1 MHKHHPDVLSENSD
15 TDMAR
20 KLNEAFEL
28 IKREGLSSII
38 KVVDWGISENAGAY
52 CKRKLYMEDNL
63 FGDDIIVDTGAYG
76 KYYWEPDMESFGMLL
91 KSVGEAVN
99 ELLDISPVSE
109 ETQRRSTTII
119 KAKLLHLLIQEFIDP
134 FECIRILCPYE
145 EKEGSEMQIFR
156 IKCRV
161 NYPNLR
167 FA

>member
-52 CKRKLYMEDNL
+52 CKRKL
-63 FGDDIIVDTGAYG
+63 
-76 KYYWEPDMESFGMLL
+76 
-91 KSVGEAVN
+91 
-99 ELLDISPVSE
+99 
-109 ETQRRSTTII
+109 
-119 KAKLLHLLIQEFIDP
+119 LHLLIQEFIDP
-134 FECIRILCPYE
+134 FECIRLLCPYE
-145 EKEGSEMQIFR
+145 EKEDSEMQIFR